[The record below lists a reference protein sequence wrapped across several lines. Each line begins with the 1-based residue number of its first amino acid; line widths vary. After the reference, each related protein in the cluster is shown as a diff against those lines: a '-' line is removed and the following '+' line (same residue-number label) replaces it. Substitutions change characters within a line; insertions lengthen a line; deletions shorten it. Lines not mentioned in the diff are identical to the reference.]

1 MRYKLFTSFGAGLV
15 IAAIGASP
23 AMAQASCSANNCT
36 LTQTV
41 SATIPDLMKM
51 TLSANTFT
59 LTAPAIGDF
68 GVDSTAHITEAS
80 GFNITVQSNRKYN
93 VTVSSPVSFT
103 PSGTAVGVVKPA
115 SDLQYNVNAGS
126 FVTMSNTAANLYAAT
141 QNSSF
146 GRIAALKFKTDW
158 HFSND
163 LSGGYS
169 LVLTYTLVG
178 Q

>member
-1 MRYKLFTSFGAGLV
+1 MRSTLLTSFGAVLV

-23 AMAQASCSANNCT
+23 AAAQASCSANNCT

-59 LTAPAIGDF
+59 LTAPIITDF

-80 GFNITVQSNRKYN
+80 TFTVAVQSNRKYN
-93 VTVSSPVSFT
+93 VTVASPVNFT
-103 PSGTAVGVVKPA
+103 APAGVTKPA
-115 SDLQYNVNAGS
+115 SDLSYNVNAGA
-126 FVTMSNTAANLYAAT
+126 FVAMSNTAANLYAAT
-141 QNSSF
+141 QNTTF
-146 GRIAALKFKTDW
+146 GRSALIGLKTDW
-158 HFSND
+158 HFVND
-163 LSGGYS
+163 ASGGYS